1 MRAGYALPNRRW
13 LVTSL
18 APLLAATLFGW
29 HTDTLAAAANG
40 KKFKDWQVRCETYKD
55 KAQKSF
61 DQCHIFQAWH
71 HKSQKVL
78 ILHMAVA
85 YPPANPSRA
94 VAVMTMP
101 LGIYLPAGV
110 KIRVDDGVSRDLVFE
125 RCEPVGCKAGFPVE
139 DDVLNEFKKG
149 LNAYVTFSDMRR
161 KPLTIKVSLRGFS
174 AAIRALKP

>member
-1 MRAGYALPNRRW
+1 MAAGYRHLCVRW
-13 LVTSL
+13 LRITLGVLLTATSL
-18 APLLAATLFGW
+18 GW
-29 HTDTLAAAANG
+29 HGGASAAAANG

-55 KAQKSF
+55 KEKQNF

-78 ILHMAVA
+78 ILHMAIA
-85 YPPANPSRA
+85 YPPANPTRP

-110 KIRVDDGVSRDLVFE
+110 KIRVDDGVSRDLAFE

-139 DDVLNEFKKG
+139 SEVLREFRKG

-174 AAIRALKP
+174 AAMKALKP